1 MKLFFKYCKEIWK
14 ENKALVSLI
23 YFFTILLACI
33 EITLPLLFKFFI
45 DKTRE
50 GIGGGAFAL
59 YIFLYTCCLL
69 AGNFLNVFWYQLLDK
84 AGGIILLRVR
94 NKIFKSIANAPF
106 QKISNTGREKIK
118 NILFNDT
125 MSVFSSLTL
134 FGIRIF
140 SNLLMLSL
148 FLIFIS
154 ALNPVL
160 GALLL
165 LMSGAGF
172 LISLAARKTIKKNS
186 QNVNTELKKTNALTN
201 YFIDSIELFKTNDLE
216 GYIEEKHEKLL
227 KNFIKIARKNDFI
240 QVFLKNLL
248 TNINMVFTL
257 LALSLVIVLSKNT
270 STGDLLFLFFISNM
284 IFSFSTQ
291 TEQLI
296 SSFYANLPAFEHI
309 EEILKLGKKD
319 SEEKFL
325 KWETLQSLAFEN
337 FSFCYNQDN
346 DEKPKTAQM
355 PEPLLNNFNMTFYPG
370 DRVRI
375 CGKNGSGKSSLL
387 KLLAGL
393 LEASSGSILINGK
406 NIKEYS
412 SQFKKNKILY
422 ISQDEFILNETTE
435 NYFEVMKTGLTAKD
449 ITSFLKTWDFSKTKT
464 DEDLL
469 NFILED
475 NAKNI
480 SGGMRKKL
488 LALKLFARA
497 KEADIILID
506 EIEAGMDVETVK
518 RYRSE
523 RNKLLGSS
531 QEKIIFEIAHTEDED
546 DFFTRLLK
554 IGSGKDIK
562 LIDCMTTTQF

>member
-23 YFFTILLACI
+23 YFLTLLLACV
-33 EITLPLLFKFFI
+33 EISLPLFFKLFI
-45 DKTRE
+45 DKIRE
-50 GIGGGAFAL
+50 GIGGGTFAIYLLL
-59 YIFLYTCCLL
+59 YICCLL
-69 AGNFLNVFWYQLLDK
+69 AGNILNVFWYQLLDK

-94 NKIFKSIANAPF
+94 NKIFKSIVNAPF
-106 QKISNTGREKIK
+106 QRISNTGREKIK

-140 SNLLMLSL
+140 SNLLMLAL
-148 FLIFIS
+148 FLIFVSI
-154 ALNPVL
+154 LNPAL
-160 GALLL
+160 GGLFL
-165 LMSGAGF
+165 LMSGTGF
-172 LISLAARKTIKKNS
+172 LISLLARKTIKKNS
-186 QNVNTELKKTNALTN
+186 QNVNAELKKTNALTN
-201 YFIDSIELFKTNDLE
+201 SFIDSIELFKTNDLE
-216 GYIEEKHEKLL
+216 GYIEEKHKKML
-227 KNFIKIARKNDFI
+227 KNFIKLARKNDFI
-240 QVFLKNLL
+240 QVFLKNILA
-248 TNINMVFTL
+248 NINMVFTL
-257 LALSLVIVLSKNT
+257 LALSLVIVLGKNI

-296 SSFYANLPAFEHI
+296 SAFYANLPAFEHI
-309 EEILKLGKKD
+309 EEILQLDKKD
-319 SEEKFL
+319 TEEKTF
-325 KWETLQSLAFEN
+325 KWESLQSLSFEN
-337 FSFCYNQDN
+337 FSFDYNLDN
-346 DEKPKTAQM
+346 DKKPVSTQM
-355 PEPLLNNFNMTFYPG
+355 PAPLVNNLNMTFYPG

-375 CGKNGSGKSSLL
+375 CGKNGSGKTALL

-406 NIKEYS
+406 NIKEYL

-422 ISQDEFILNETTE
+422 ISQDEFILNETIE
-435 NYFEVMKTGLTAKD
+435 KYFEVMKTGLKTEEISA
-449 ITSFLKTWDFSKTKT
+449 FLQDWDFSKTKN
-464 DEDLL
+464 DEDIL

-506 EIEAGMDVETVK
+506 EIEAGMDIQTIK

-523 RNKLLGSS
+523 RNRLLGNS
-531 QEKIIFEIAHTEDED
+531 QEKIVFEISHTEDED
-546 DFFTRLLK
+546 DFFTRILK
-554 IGSGKDIK
+554 IESGKT
-562 LIDCMTTTQF
+562 C